1 MGKHG
6 YSCRRR
12 DRLPGLGAVG
22 LFKGRP
28 GTTGAGLQNTSQQ
41 PAATRRKVL
50 PVVKRGHAIATEI
63 QRGIRMLV
71 KTLSQLGR
79 QASAI

>member
-1 MGKHG
+1 MGTPAG
-6 YSCRRR
+6 GGTDCPDLALWAY
-12 DRLPGLGAVG
+12 
-22 LFKGRP
+22 FKGRP
-28 GTTGAGLQNTSQQ
+28 GTTGAGLRNTSQQ

-71 KTLSQLGR
+71 KTLSQLSR